1 MARRKVLRQL
11 GEDVREHPTYSI
23 PEAARYV
30 HVPESTLKSWVF
42 GRPYPT
48 GSGTK
53 RFKPLIVAAD
63 REHNLLSFYN
73 IVEAHVLAATH
84 GENIPLKNVRGA
96 LNYVM
101 EKLPY
106 TKHPL
111 ISYEFATK
119 GKHLFVNHLGISI
132 DATAHGQ
139 QIFEHL
145 ERLLKRITKRGP
157 DGYPLE
163 IEPHNTTIL
172 VIDPNVCS
180 GRPVLKGRGIPAAVL
195 WQRKEARQ
203 PIPKIAKDF
212 GLSEDEVERAITEF
226 AAA

>member
-1 MARRKVLRQL
+1 MARHKVLRQL

-30 HVPESTLKSWVF
+30 HVPPSTLKSWVL

-48 GSGTK
+48 RGGTK
-53 RFKPLIVAAD
+53 HFKPLIVAAD
-63 REHNLLSFYN
+63 PKHNLLSFYN

-84 GENIPLKNVRGA
+84 GEDIPLKNVRTA
-96 LNYVM
+96 LDFVV
-101 EKLPY
+101 KTLPH

-119 GKHLFVNHLGISI
+119 GKHLFVKHLGVSL
-132 DATAHGQ
+132 DATGHGQ

-145 ERLLKRITKRGP
+145 EMLLKKITKRGP
-157 DGYPLE
+157 DGYPVE
-163 IEPHNTTIL
+163 IEPHNTTVL
-172 VIDPNVCS
+172 VIDPKVCS
-180 GRPVLKGRGIPAAVL
+180 GRPVLKGRGIPVDVL

-203 PIPKIAKDF
+203 PISRIAKDF
-212 GLSEDEVERAITEF
+212 GLSEGEVERAITEF